1 MVYYKSRYAKRR
13 GTTRR
18 WRRTYRRRYA
28 PYKKRGFYNK
38 ANKAEWKQTLP
49 VSVLQ
54 ALTIPASSYGSSLTV
69 NPSSVNS
76 MVTGVNP
83 GQRIGRKLNANFM
96 KLRWQ
101 VDLIDTAAIDS
112 MSIRF
117 IAIQVK
123 GNAAASPTA
132 APYRIEDL
140 FPDLSAGA
148 GNSAWQLSSISPF
161 KDGVTNTCTILL
173 DRTYKLN
180 AESSTSQVIFKR
192 KLRMRPLKWEIGSG
206 STYNTQASNPVFFYW
221 IATHHA
227 PANEATALP
236 LNIIYRAVY
245 TDS

>member
-13 GTTRR
+13 GTTR
-18 WRRTYRRRYA
+18 YRRRTNRRRYT
-28 PYKKRGFYNK
+28 PYKKRRFYNK
-38 ANKAEWKQTLP
+38 ANKAEWKQTIP

-54 ALTIPASSYGSSLTV
+54 TLTIPASSYGSSLTV

-76 MVTGVNP
+76 MITGVNP
-83 GQRIGRKLNANFM
+83 GQRIGRRLNANFM
-96 KLRWQ
+96 KVRWQ
-101 VDLIDTAAIDS
+101 VDLIDTADIDS

-117 IAIQVK
+117 LAVQVK

-140 FPDLSAGA
+140 FPDLAAGS
-148 GNSAWQLSSISPF
+148 GDPSWQLSSISPF
-161 KDGVTNTCTILL
+161 KDGVTNTCTILF

-192 KLRMRPLKWEIGSG
+192 KLRMRPLKWEISAG

-221 IATHHA
+221 IAAHHA
-227 PANEATALP
+227 PANNSTALP